1 MLSVRQQ
8 WGGELDSAVGGI
20 LTLGI
25 GVAISPVPII
35 AVILMLFSKQAKG
48 NGLAFALGWA
58 LGLALV
64 GTLALVLVSAH
75 NLSSGGGPSIAVS
88 LLELLLGL
96 LLLCVAVGQWR
107 KRPKPGA
114 EPTTPAWMATL
125 DWLTPAKAPGL
136 AALLSGANP
145 KNLSLTLAAAVLI
158 ARANLP
164 PGQAILALAV
174 FISIGSITVAGPV
187 LYYLVAGERAAKTLD
202 GWKAWLT
209 ANNATVMAVLLLVIG
224 TLLAREGIG
233 GLSG

>member
-1 MLSVRQQ
+1 MA
-8 WGGELDSAVGGI
+8 SAVGGI

-35 AVILMLFSKQAKG
+35 AVILMLLSKQAKG

-64 GTLALVLVSAH
+64 GALVLVFGSAH
-75 NLSSGGGPSIAVS
+75 NLSSGGGLSTAVP
-88 LLELLLGL
+88 LLEVLLGL
-96 LLLCVAVGQWR
+96 LLLYVAVGQWR
-107 KRPKPGA
+107 KRPKPGE
-114 EPTTPAWMATL
+114 EPAMPAWMATL
-125 DWLTPAKAPGL
+125 DWLTPARAPGL
-136 AALLSGANP
+136 GALLSGANP
-145 KNLSLTLAAAVLI
+145 KNLSLTVAAALVI

-164 PGQAILALAV
+164 PGQAILALTV
-174 FISIGSITVAGPV
+174 FIGIGSITVAGPV

-202 GWKAWLT
+202 GWKAWLI
-209 ANNATVMAVLLLVIG
+209 ANNATVLAVLLLVIG

>member
-1 MLSVRQQ
+1 
-8 WGGELDSAVGGI
+8 LDSAVGGI
-20 LTLGI
+20 LPLGI

-35 AVILMLFSKQAKG
+35 AVILMLLSKQAKG

-58 LGLALV
+58 LVGALV
-64 GTLALVLVSAH
+64 LVLVSAH
-75 NLSSGGGPSIAVS
+75 NLSSGGALSTAVS

-96 LLLCVAVGQWR
+96 LLLSVAVGQWR

-114 EPTTPAWMATL
+114 APTTPAWLATL
-125 DWLTPAKAPGL
+125 DGLTPARAPGL

-145 KNLSLTLAAAVLI
+145 KNLALTLAAALVI
-158 ARANLP
+158 AHAHLP
-164 PGQAILALAV
+164 PGQAILSLAV
-174 FISIGSITVAGPV
+174 FISVGSITVAGPV

-209 ANNATVMAVLLLVIG
+209 TNNATVLAMLLLVIG